1 MSALAD
7 IDDTAVEDS
16 LSNLVPDSVRF
27 GELPATVGSDA
38 HHPTDSP
45 DDSPRPSSRGASS
58 EADPFAGMDI
68 DELNE
73 ITQSIADGRI
83 RLDLPAETPKLRA
96 GEIENPDTVVNPAAE
111 ATSEPAADQSHIQ
124 ALEPAAEPEPDA
136 KKVRARFSDEQ
147 DIAIV
152 EMART
157 EGISLVEAT
166 KRYLAERQDHLA
178 DLIDPAALA
187 AKPAAAEAPAA
198 LPEGI
203 PFASVAD
210 ADARILELEEARDVA
225 NHETFDD
232 AEALRLGREIRA
244 IKAAI
249 PKITRYEQES
259 QARDIERQRE
269 TYETTFARSQA
280 EAKAEFPELARPDA
294 DQTPLY
300 AEMVRIDQES
310 ATTNPSLYADPA
322 KWVTLARLAA
332 ANLYRSSSMSVPS
345 TGQPTQPLQPPRN
358 PGAKGI
364 SAAPTTA
371 RAATDTPAA
380 PGLKD
385 EIANLENLSTAE
397 RALALE
403 ELEAKLGIRL

>member
-96 GEIENPDTVVNPAAE
+96 GEIENPDTVSPAAE
-111 ATSEPAADQSHIQ
+111 PPVDQSHIQ
-124 ALEPAAEPEPDA
+124 ALEPAAEPEA
-136 KKVRARFSDEQ
+136 KPEKVRARFSDEQ

-187 AKPAAAEAPAA
+187 AKPAATEAPAA

-259 QARDIERQRE
+259 QERDIERQRE

-310 ATTNPSLYADPA
+310 ASTNPSLYADPA
-322 KWVTLARLAA
+322 KWVTLARIAA

-345 TGQPTQPLQPPRN
+345 TGLSTQPLQPPRN